1 MLMTFRQNT
10 GLYTGPYTGLYT
22 GQYTGQYT
30 GLYTGLYHIYTGR
43 YFLTIP

>member
-43 YFLTIP
+43 YFLTSP

>member
-10 GLYTGPYTGLYT
+10 GLYTGLYT

-43 YFLTIP
+43 YFLTSP